1 MKNDIE
7 IYTIPTCPFCKKAKA
22 LLEDNYL
29 EYKEYDISHDEEKE
43 REELGKKFNISGY
56 VTVPQI
62 IINGK
67 YIGGYTNLKE
77 IVSNGKLCDYIK
89 CDYP

>member
-62 IINGK
+62 TINGK